1 MVQRGELLDVVVA
14 GVQEPHLLIGAPAVI
29 AEILIHEIGGG
40 LVTFAKH
47 AGSFAAEAVRG
58 AHSVL

>member
-1 MVQRGELLDVVVA
+1 MVQRGELLDVLRA
-14 GVQEPHLLIGAPAVI
+14 SVQEPHLLIGAPAVI

-47 AGSFAAEAVRG
+47 AGSLAAEAVRDT
-58 AHSVL
+58 HSDL